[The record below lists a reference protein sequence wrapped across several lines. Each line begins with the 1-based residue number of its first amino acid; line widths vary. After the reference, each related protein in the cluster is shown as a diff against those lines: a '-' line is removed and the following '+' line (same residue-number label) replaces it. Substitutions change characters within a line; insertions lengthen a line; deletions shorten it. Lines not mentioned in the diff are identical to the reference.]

1 MASLSSKVKQYCA
14 NNGVASV
21 DFMTDVLL
29 QDDSNGQGPYIKEW
43 NISSVAKP
51 TDEQLNAV
59 DSAADLEERQNAVRN
74 EEGFTGNPAST
85 DTFFGI
91 VLGNTFDIGKPTDA
105 TVGAAS
111 LSTDFFVKNAQTLTT
126 LSMAGSTN
134 GAMVGPVTISGTITI
149 PSGSTFV
156 IL

>member
-14 NNGVASV
+14 NNGVAEV

-59 DSAADLEERQNAVRN
+59 DSAADLEERQNAVRATRRAAY
-74 EEGFTGNPAST
+74 GDLGSQLDMQYHDSVDGTSTWKDHVAKVKTDNP
-85 DTFFGI
+85 I
-91 VLGNTFDIGKPTDA
+91 PTE
-105 TVGAAS
+105 
-111 LSTDFFVKNAQTLTT
+111 
-126 LSMAGSTN
+126 
-134 GAMVGPVTISGTITI
+134 
-149 PSGSTFV
+149 
-156 IL
+156 